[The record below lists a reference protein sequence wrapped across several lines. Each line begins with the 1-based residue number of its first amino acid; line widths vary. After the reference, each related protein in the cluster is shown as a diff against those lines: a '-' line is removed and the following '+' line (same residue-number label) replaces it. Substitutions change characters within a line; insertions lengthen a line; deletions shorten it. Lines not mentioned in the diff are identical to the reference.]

1 MNKIMMLADKAA
13 VTKQILQMQEHMRKA
28 DNEADINVTKENLD
42 IAKGMFEVL
51 SGLDL
56 LTYPRQIRDAIIHI
70 ENKDNEIISQLQ
82 SLKKNAE
89 DSVRQDPLGGMW
101 KDDVKALE
109 YAINILKKS
118 SKDEGHPKSRN

>member
-1 MNKIMMLADKAA
+1 MNKVMRLVDKAVVA
-13 VTKQILQMQEHMRKA
+13 EQILQMQEHMYKA
-28 DNEADINVTKENLD
+28 DNETDINVAKETLD

-51 SGLDL
+51 NGLDL

-89 DSVRQDPLGGMW
+89 DSVRQDPSEGMW